1 MAGGLTEVDFL
12 QYGYLFRVSGSLI
25 GKSISVISL
34 INSHLCSELPSPAPP
49 PIKKI
54 NSQGNT
60 KASIR
65 LQDFLRT
72 VIDDNAS

>member
-34 INSHLCSELPSPAPP
+34 INSYLCSELPAPAPP
-49 PIKKI
+49 PIKK
-54 NSQGNT
+54 
-60 KASIR
+60 K
-65 LQDFLRT
+65 
-72 VIDDNAS
+72 